1 MKKVNVTAVVLASVA
16 LVTAIAA
23 LAVGI
28 VALVKS
34 CGRKRLNALE
44 YNYIVPDEDEEEENI
59 GSDTLAF

>member
-1 MKKVNVTAVVLASVA
+1 MKKSNTAAVVISITALAA
-16 LVTAIAA
+16 AIAA

-34 CGRKRLNALE
+34 CGRKRLNASE
-44 YNYIVPDEDEEEENI
+44 YNYIVPAEDEEEENI